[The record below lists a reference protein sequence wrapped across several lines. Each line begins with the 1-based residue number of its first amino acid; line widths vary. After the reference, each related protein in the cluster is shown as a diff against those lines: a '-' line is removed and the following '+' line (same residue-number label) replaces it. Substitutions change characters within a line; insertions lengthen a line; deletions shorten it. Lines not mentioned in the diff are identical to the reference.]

1 MGGGVNSASLLPEL
15 LYELLIMA
23 AFKNQ
28 HTGKG
33 FRITPRKLL
42 RPGPKNHPV
51 FDVKGNLLE
60 LMCDTVPQVL

>member
-1 MGGGVNSASLLPEL
+1 MGGVNSASLLPEV

-23 AFKNQ
+23 AFTNQ
-28 HTGKG
+28 HTGEG

-51 FDVKGNLLE
+51 FDVKGKVFE
-60 LMCDTVPQVL
+60 LMSESVPQGI